1 MIELPLI
8 EYDVVWHC
16 NLNCRNCSHFSQFKD
31 VGEKSVKQFEEEM
44 QALRNKFE
52 IAKLKLCGGEPLLH
66 SNICGIISSARRI
79 LGDKTRIILASNG
92 IKFSSMKESFLL
104 YLKQYE
110 IEFHVTEY
118 SINVDYDGMEKIL
131 KDRGIL
137 YDRFAKTVFR
147 DMVDPTGTQDP
158 QESFSTCQ
166 GHRCPF
172 FDGKTFWSCA
182 YAANVP
188 FINKKLGYKIESNG
202 ISINESAEIIESYIN
217 APSSTCRF
225 CRVGK
230 VLNPWRIEDGG
241 LIQKIKAIPT
251 D

>member
-1 MIELPLI
+1 MIKLPLL
-8 EYDVVWHC
+8 EYDIVWHC

-31 VGEKSVKQFEEEM
+31 VGEKSIKQFEEEI
-44 QALRNKFE
+44 QLLRSKFE
-52 IAKLKLCGGEPLLH
+52 VTRFKLCGGEPLLH
-66 SNICGIISSARRI
+66 SNIYGIISAARRI
-79 LGDKTRIILASNG
+79 MGNETRIVLASNG

-104 YLKQYE
+104 ALKHYQ

-118 SINVDYDGMEKIL
+118 SINVDYDKMEKIL
-131 KDRGIL
+131 KDREIL
-137 YDRFAKTVFR
+137 YSRFAKTMFR
-147 DMVDPTGTQDP
+147 DMVDPTGTQNPD
-158 QESFSTCQ
+158 ESFSICQ

-188 FINKKLGYKIESNG
+188 FINKKLGYKIECNG
-202 ISINESAEIIESYIN
+202 ISANESAEAIEAYIN

-230 VLNPWRIEDGG
+230 VLNPWRIEDKE
-241 LIQKIKAIPT
+241 LIDKVKAIPVN
-251 D
+251 